1 MIKQKSQPIS
11 KQPFW
16 SEAMRFGWYK
26 PYEPRGSHTVLRE
39 AEVKIPCQLTVFKKN
54 QIAINIKKC

>member
-26 PYEPRGSHTVLRE
+26 PYESRGSRMVLWGTG
-39 AEVKIPCQLTVFKKN
+39 VKFPGLPGVF
-54 QIAINIKKC
+54 